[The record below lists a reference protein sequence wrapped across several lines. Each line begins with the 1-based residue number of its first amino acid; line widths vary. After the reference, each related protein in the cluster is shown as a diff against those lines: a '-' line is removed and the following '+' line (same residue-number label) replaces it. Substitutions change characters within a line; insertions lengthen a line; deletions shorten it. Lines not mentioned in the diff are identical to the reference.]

1 MSVYLIFDEEVTD
14 PEGFQEY
21 IQLAGPV
28 LTHYGGKVLAAG
40 GTSET
45 LEGDWHPNE
54 LAILEFASV
63 EQALRWYHSD
73 EYAPVKNIRLKTAHT
88 RLVLVRGIHHLQRSV

>member
-1 MSVYLIFDEEVTD
+1 MTAYLIFDEDVTI

-28 LTHYGGKVLAAG
+28 LTRYGGKVLAAG
-40 GTSET
+40 GTIEP
-45 LEGDWHPNE
+45 LEGDRHPNQ

-63 EQALRWYHSD
+63 EQAKRWYYSD
-73 EYAPVKNIRLKTAHT
+73 EYAPVKDIRLKEANTQ
-88 RLVLVRGIHHLQRSV
+88 LVLIPGI